1 LAFPKRPNDTI
12 RIGRGQL
19 EILRH
24 LKKIIKMESRD
35 MVKYL
40 LSEGIVAGR
49 QRAEESV
56 NLLIKATVIKLEG
69 NVLRLTTSGRTFLE
83 VLEIMLSK

>member
-1 LAFPKRPNDTI
+1 
-12 RIGRGQL
+12 
-19 EILRH
+19 
-24 LKKIIKMESRD
+24 

>member
-1 LAFPKRPNDTI
+1 LAFPKRSNDTI

-24 LKKIIKMESRD
+24 LKKIGKIECQD
-35 MVKYL
+35 IIKYL
-40 LSEGIVAGR
+40 MSGDVVTGR

-69 NVLRLTTSGRTFLE
+69 NTLRLSTSGRMFLE
-83 VLEIMLSK
+83 ILEIMLSK